1 MFSSYND
8 VKENM
13 RDRVEMEFN
22 DKKYIFPKTK
32 RLSDNKRR
40 GGLL

>member
-1 MFSSYND
+1 MFLFYND

-22 DKKYIFPKTK
+22 DKKYIFLKIK
-32 RLSDNKRR
+32 CLLDNKRR
-40 GGLL
+40 GGFL